1 VTVVVAKERTAVVLV
16 FALPVT
22 VLVEVARGATVT
34 VTVDDVF
41 GAYDVT
47 VPNPRCVYVVHW
59 VMVVAAL
66 AVDAQRRATARERE
80 DKSFMVGGRY
90 V

>member
-1 VTVVVAKERTAVVLV
+1 MN
-16 FALPVT
+16 LPVT

-34 VTVDDVF
+34 VRVDDVL
-41 GAYDVT
+41 GAYEVV
-47 VPNPRCVYVVHW
+47 VPDPRDVYVVHW

-66 AVDAQRRATARERE
+66 AVDAQRSATARERE
-80 DKSFMVGGRY
+80 EKIFIVGRRY